1 MTIGQAPLG
10 AGVDRRAGA
19 ESAAVEVAPTP
30 VGVAIAGLGTALP
43 SHRITTVD
51 LAAALPRVWPGL
63 ERRMSTLLPQL
74 EGCERHL
81 ARPLD
86 EMTTALPLGE
96 QTSRYLETALA
107 LAASASRQAL
117 SAAAVDPASVGCVV
131 VTSCTGFILPG
142 LDVRLIPVL
151 GLRDDLVRLPFAQL
165 GCAGGAAGLAC
176 AADWVRTHA
185 GAAALVV
192 AVELPS
198 VTFRPGDT
206 SLDNLLS
213 AVVFGDGAAA
223 ALLTGAG
230 ERALAPSEY
239 PGSPVP
245 TIGRTW
251 SIVLPDSTAA
261 LGYEMADDGYRVIL
275 SRSLP
280 RQLEEALP
288 TLAARCLGERRA
300 ADVDVVV
307 AHPGGPAILEAV
319 QRGLGLRDEQLA
331 ASWAALRR
339 TGNTSSAAV
348 LFVLEKLR
356 HAGLGAGA
364 TGLLL
369 AFGPGLAVELL
380 ELEWRG

>member
-1 MTIGQAPLG
+1 MTIGQAPPG
-10 AGVDRRAGA
+10 ARVDRRAGA
-19 ESAAVEVAPTP
+19 EPVPLELAPTP
-30 VGVAIAGLGTALP
+30 VAIAGLGTALP
-43 SHRITTVD
+43 SHRVTTAD

-74 EGCERHL
+74 EGCQRHL

-96 QTSRYLETALA
+96 QTSRYLEVALA
-107 LAASASRQAL
+107 LATSASREAL
-117 SAAAVDPASVGCVV
+117 SAAAIDPTCVGCVV

-142 LDVRLIPVL
+142 LDVHLIPVL

-165 GCAGGAAGLAC
+165 GCAGGAAGLAR

-223 ALLTGAG
+223 AVLTSGKG
-230 ERALAPSEY
+230 SALTPHRRRRP
-239 PGSPVP
+239 PGPR
-245 TIGRTW
+245 IGRTW
-251 SIVLPDSTAA
+251 SILIPHSTAA

-280 RQLEEALP
+280 RQLEAALP
-288 TLAARCLGERRA
+288 ALAARCLGERGA
-300 ADVDVVV
+300 ADLDVVV

-348 LFVLEKLR
+348 LFVLEELR
-356 HAGLGAGA
+356 RRGLGPGA

-369 AFGPGLAVELL
+369 AFGPGVSVELL
-380 ELEWRG
+380 ELEWSG